1 MLIENFVFVNSWT
14 FDMCIK
20 LLLPYLL
27 INLLTYLLTYPKQIV
42 GTEIY
47 TTCSVAVL
55 TQRFSFYLWR
65 SITDSGGKYADC
77 GLVVHGIE
85 GTLALTRPNV
95 KIGTSNSPSG
105 YCCQKTIAN
114 IDQRQPERWLSH

>member
-55 TQRFSFYLWR
+55 TK
-65 SITDSGGKYADC
+65 D
-77 GLVVHGIE
+77 LVFTYE
-85 GTLALTRPNV
+85 GR
-95 KIGTSNSPSG
+95 
-105 YCCQKTIAN
+105 
-114 IDQRQPERWLSH
+114 